1 MADLGYLKQN
11 VFPGESGGDYN
22 ALFGY
27 SNRQGPFADIRP
39 TEMTVNEVLQFTD
52 PRGPYAQWVKGQIGR
67 VATPVGAFQ
76 VVGSTLR
83 DAVKG
88 LGLTGNERF
97 DQSTQDAVGM
107 WIYQNQ
113 GPAAWS
119 GWAKSG
125 GNNLTMSTS
134 GDKTMGLLDMQDE
147 PQTFGQRL
155 TSGMKDGRVLD
166 AIALAANSLRMR
178 PDENINQMVGMRQ
191 QQRQDAQ
198 TANRTSQWLASIGR
212 TDLAQA
218 LATGALDAKSA
229 VALAM
234 QPAKERSA
242 VEVGGK
248 LVDPQ
253 TGEVIYDSGVSPTT
267 GTDDMREYD
276 AAVAQGFKGTFIDY
290 MTAMKTAGVAPT
302 TGTDDMRE
310 YDAAVAQG
318 FKGTFMDYLT
328 TVKKAGAPTTTMPAG
343 ETAYDKTLGEWGAKS
358 YTTLQDSAAAALDQI
373 GNLSYMESL
382 MADPNFRTGTGTEAI
397 ISMRKLVEAMGGNP
411 AEVGSIEA
419 FRGATAQAVLGQ
431 MGGSL
436 GAGFSNADRSFVESM
451 AANLDNSLQGNKLV
465 INAQRKVAQRKVEL
479 ARLADQ
485 YIAEKGRLD
494 AGWPQ
499 YMRAYAEQNP
509 LFGGAGADPLS
520 YVTGGG
526 N

>member
-1 MADLGYLKQN
+1 MAISTAAQTAFDRLTQSWGQPLSVTSGYRDPAYNASVGGARNSQHTHGNAFDIDVSGMSPEQRLALATAARNAGFQGFGFYDNSLHFDVGAPRAWGPSYHRDSLPGWAADWVGQN
-11 VFPGESGGDYN
+11 VGGGT
-22 ALFGY
+22 AG
-27 SNRQGPFADIRP
+27 
-39 TEMTVNEVLQFTD
+39 
-52 PRGPYAQWVKGQIGR
+52 
-67 VATPVGAFQ
+67 
-76 VVGSTLR
+76 
-83 DAVKG
+83 
-88 LGLTGNERF
+88 
-97 DQSTQDAVGM
+97 
-107 WIYQNQ
+107 
-113 GPAAWS
+113 
-119 GWAKSG
+119 G

-155 TSGMKDGRVLD
+155 KSGMKDGRVLD